1 MIVGHDNGRAVA
13 AHRLPED
20 LAHAHRA
27 GAHRALVHLVDA
39 QHVEG
44 ADKLLQLTLDLGG
57 DKFVSDFCLESEVN
71 PAMGLRA
78 IA

>member
-1 MIVGHDNGRAVA
+1 M
-13 AHRLPED
+13 
-20 LAHAHRA
+20 
-27 GAHRALVHLVDA
+27 
-39 QHVEG
+39 EG